1 MKQSNPW
8 GSLPFGH
15 EPSGGFGIPSVC
27 FLFIVLLFLKFGL
40 NLLYFLCLLKIF
52 PLVFTHIMSDIVA
65 RLKEEEGQR
74 GVTSLS
80 KLNVTRALVFDSYSH
95 ILQGLN
101 TDFLLAAYL

>member
-1 MKQSNPW
+1 
-8 GSLPFGH
+8 
-15 EPSGGFGIPSVC
+15 
-27 FLFIVLLFLKFGL
+27 
-40 NLLYFLCLLKIF
+40 
-52 PLVFTHIMSDIVA
+52 MSDIVA